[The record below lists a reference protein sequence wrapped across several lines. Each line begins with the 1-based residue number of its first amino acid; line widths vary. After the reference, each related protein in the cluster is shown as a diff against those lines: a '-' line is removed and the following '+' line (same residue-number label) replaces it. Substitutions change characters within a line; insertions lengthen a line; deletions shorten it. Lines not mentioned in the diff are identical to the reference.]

1 MKTAVIFGSSGGI
14 GLATVEAFLQAG
26 YTVIPFDRN
35 RLDLT
40 VNSEGI
46 GSILDT
52 VKPDVVVN
60 CAGVFANNTADAS
73 MLQVNLNSNWC
84 IIKHYTEY
92 KYQQVKII
100 LVGSSA
106 YSSGRKNY
114 MLYSATKAAVHNLWE
129 GARDFFADTKIG
141 IDIVHPV
148 RVRTAMVAP
157 YQDTLDYLEPD
168 TVAQAILAQATQA
181 GSSCINLTFK
191 DA

>member
-14 GLATVEAFLQAG
+14 GLATVEAFLRAG
-26 YTVIPFDRN
+26 YTVIPFDRKK
-35 RLDLT
+35 LDLA

-46 GSILDT
+46 GNILDT
-52 VKPDVVVN
+52 VNPDVVVN
-60 CAGVFANNTADAS
+60 CAGIFADNTADNA

-84 IIKHYTEY
+84 IIKYY
-92 KYQQVKII
+92 IQRADQQVKII

-106 YSSGRKNY
+106 YSGGRKNY
-114 MLYSATKAAVHNLWE
+114 MLYSATKAALHNLWE
-129 GARDFFADTKIG
+129 GAQDFFANTEIG

-148 RVRTAMVAP
+148 RTRTAMVAP
-157 YQDTLDYLEPD
+157 YQDTLDYLEPE
-168 TVAQAILAQATQA
+168 TVAQTILAQATQP

>member
-14 GLATVEAFLQAG
+14 GLAAVEAFLRAG
-26 YTVIPFDRN
+26 YTVIPFDRKK
-35 RLDLT
+35 LDLV

-52 VKPDVVVN
+52 VNPDVVVN
-60 CAGVFANNTADAS
+60 CAGIFADNTADNA

-84 IIKHYTEY
+84 IIKYY
-92 KYQQVKII
+92 IQRADQQVKII

-106 YSSGRKNY
+106 YSGGRKNY
-114 MLYSATKAAVHNLWE
+114 MLYSATKAALHNLWE
-129 GARDFFADTKIG
+129 GAQDFFANTEIG

-148 RVRTAMVAP
+148 RTRTAMVAP
-157 YQDTLDYLEPD
+157 YQDTLDYLEPA
-168 TVAQAILAQATQA
+168 TVAQAILAQATQP

>member
-14 GLATVEAFLQAG
+14 GLATVEAFLRAG
-26 YTVIPFDRN
+26 YTVIPFDRKK
-35 RLDLT
+35 LDLA

-52 VKPDVVVN
+52 VNPDVVVN
-60 CAGVFANNTADAS
+60 CAGVFADNTADNA

-84 IIKHYTEY
+84 IIKYYTQHAD
-92 KYQQVKII
+92 QQVKII

-106 YSSGRKNY
+106 YSGGRKNY
-114 MLYSATKAAVHNLWE
+114 MLYSATKAALHNLWE
-129 GARDFFADTKIG
+129 GARDFFANTKIG

-148 RVRTAMVAP
+148 RTRTAMVAP
-157 YQDTLDYLEPD
+157 YQDTLDYLEPN
-168 TVAQAILAQATQA
+168 TVAQAILAQTTQP